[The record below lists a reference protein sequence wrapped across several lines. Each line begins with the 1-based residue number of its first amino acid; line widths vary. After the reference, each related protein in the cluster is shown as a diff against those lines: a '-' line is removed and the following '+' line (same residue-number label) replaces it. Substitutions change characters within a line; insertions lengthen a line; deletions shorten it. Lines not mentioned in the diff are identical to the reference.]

1 MEQINKNIALLID
14 SENISYRY
22 IGTIFDELK
31 DVGTVT
37 IRKLY
42 GDLSLDAAKPWR
54 DVINEYSIIPVQQF
68 QYTSGKNSSDTAMVI
83 DAMDMLYLNPIDV
96 FCIVTSDSDF
106 SRLVSRIR
114 QSGKTVI
121 GMGESKTP
129 KALVNACDTFK
140 YLNVLMDDY
149 SDESPAESNITPIEV
164 IENDI
169 VSYIESKDN
178 SKVENIGE
186 IGSYL
191 QRLHSD
197 FDIRNYGMS
206 KFSKFMG
213 LFSDKIEIVSMNSGQ
228 KIIAK
233 LKKSNRRAEIEA
245 YVVSIISS
253 SKNKTLNIGEVNRQ
267 VKMRYKDF
275 NPKQY
280 GYKQAKLFFTNIDS
294 VKLKNANDLTVE

>member
-1 MEQINKNIALLID
+1 MEHENKNIALLID

-31 DVGTVT
+31 EVGTVT

-54 DVINEYSIIPVQQF
+54 DVINDYSIIPVQQF

-83 DAMDMLYLNPIDV
+83 DAMDMLYLNPIDI

-140 YLNVLMDDY
+140 YLNVLADDY
-149 SDESPAESNITPIEV
+149 SDSPAESNITPIEV
-164 IENDI
+164 IESDI
-169 VSYIESKDN
+169 ISYIESKDN
-178 SKVENIGE
+178 SKVESIGE

-197 FDIRNYGMS
+197 FDIRNYGVS
-206 KFSKFMG
+206 KFSKFME
-213 LFSDKIEIVSMNSGQ
+213 LFNDKIEIVSINSGS
-228 KIIAK
+228 KIVAK

-245 YVVSIISS
+245 YVVSIIRT

-267 VKMRYKDF
+267 VKTRYKDF

-280 GYKQAKLFFTNIDS
+280 GYKQAKLFFTNIDG
-294 VKLKNANDLTVE
+294 VKLKNANNLTVE

>member
-1 MEQINKNIALLID
+1 MEHENKNIALLID

-31 DVGTVT
+31 EVGTVT

-54 DVINEYSIIPVQQF
+54 DVINDYSIIPVQQF

-83 DAMDMLYLNPIDV
+83 DAMDMLYLNPIDI

-140 YLNVLMDDY
+140 YLNVLADDY
-149 SDESPAESNITPIEV
+149 SDSPAESNITPIEV
-164 IENDI
+164 IESDI
-169 VSYIESKDN
+169 ISYIESKDN
-178 SKVENIGE
+178 SKVESIGE

-197 FDIRNYGMS
+197 FAIRNYGVS
-206 KFSKFMG
+206 KFSKFME
-213 LFSDKIEIVSMNSGQ
+213 LFNDKIEIVSMNSGS
-228 KIIAK
+228 KIVAK

-245 YVVSIISS
+245 YVVSIIRT

-267 VKMRYKDF
+267 VKTRYKDF

-280 GYKQAKLFFTNIDS
+280 GYKQAKLFFTNIDG
-294 VKLKNANDLTVE
+294 VKLKNANNLTVE